1 MQKTF
6 IRGGSATGWLWRQRL
21 DVFGSLVK
29 PPFPGAVITDLSHF
43 ATNFA
48 WSIRSKC
55 RLLNDRG
62 ATLMGWI
69 EYLATRFR
77 YDHKSLAAL
86 RWRGRSVVAASRR
99 GCTSRAKD
107 SAAPGV

>member
-1 MQKTF
+1 MTEHQWRTRWDCSRMFLTADGESGKA
-6 IRGGSATGWLWRQRL
+6 GGSSPGPRPA
-21 DVFGSLVK
+21 
-29 PPFPGAVITDLSHF
+29 PPPWPPSSRAP
-43 ATNFA
+43 
-48 WSIRSKC
+48 RC

-77 YDHKSLAAL
+77 CDHKSLAAL

>member
-1 MQKTF
+1 
-6 IRGGSATGWLWRQRL
+6 L

>member
-1 MQKTF
+1 
-6 IRGGSATGWLWRQRL
+6 L

-62 ATLMGWI
+62 CHADGLDRVLGYSI
-69 EYLATRFR
+69 
-77 YDHKSLAAL
+77 SLRPQKPRRAE
-86 RWRGRSVVAASRR
+86 VARTIGGSRVASRLHQ
-99 GCTSRAKD
+99 
-107 SAAPGV
+107 